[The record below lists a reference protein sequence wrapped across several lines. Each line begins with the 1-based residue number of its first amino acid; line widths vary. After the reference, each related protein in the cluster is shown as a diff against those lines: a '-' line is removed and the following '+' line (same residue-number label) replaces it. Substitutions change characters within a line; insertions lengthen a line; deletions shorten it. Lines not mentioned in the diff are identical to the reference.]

1 MRLLG
6 SYFHIA
12 MNGMAASDKIF
23 RLLDLPEPE
32 HGVAAVPDDCT
43 IACKT
48 VRFSYESD
56 REILHGVDLDLPRGS
71 FTAVVGES
79 GCGKSTLAALLMGR
93 NRGYTGSITVGGV
106 ELRALSEESLMEN
119 FTYVSHRSYL
129 FKGTVR
135 DNLRMGKPDAT
146 DGELWAALERA
157 RLADFLRG
165 ENGLDTRLA
174 ESAANLSGGQ
184 RQRLALAR
192 ALLHDSPVY
201 IFDEAT
207 SNIDVESENDI
218 MAEILELAKS
228 KTVLLISHRLANVV
242 DADCIYVLE
251 SGTVAEHGT
260 HRELLTQNGLYAKL
274 WNAQQALEND
284 GKEGAQ

>member
-1 MRLLG
+1 
-6 SYFHIA
+6 
-12 MNGMAASDKIF
+12 
-23 RLLDLPEPE
+23 
-32 HGVAAVPDDCT
+32 
-43 IACKT
+43 
-48 VRFSYESD
+48 
-56 REILHGVDLDLPRGS
+56 
-71 FTAVVGES
+71 VVGES

-251 SGTVAEHGT
+251 SGTVAEYGT